1 MNQSTKKKSLI
12 YSSIAG
18 VITIAAAIGATGY
31 FLTKDN
37 GKATIGTT
45 STVSASTTQQVASST
60 PSSSNSTT
68 STASYKDGSYSS
80 TQYYNVEHE
89 DTTVKYTVQISSG
102 KISSVDVSLVSG
114 DRKSAGFVDDF
125 ASSAQS
131 NLAGKN
137 LSSVSSLFVSGSSYT
152 SDAFT
157 DAIKD
162 IKNQA
167 KA

>member
-37 GKATIGTT
+37 GKATIVTT
-45 STVSASTTQQVASST
+45 STNPAATQQITSST
-60 PSSSNSTT
+60 PASSSSST
-68 STASYKDGSYSS
+68 SMASYKDGSYSS
-80 TQYYNVEHE
+80 TQEYNVEHE
-89 DTTVKYTVQISSG
+89 DTTVKYTIQISSG

-125 ASSAQS
+125 AGSAQS
-131 NLAGKN
+131 NLAGKS

-162 IKNQA
+162 IKSQA